1 MKARISI
8 AVLAVVLLS
17 SVSLFAQASKDD
29 MKQRMKERYPVITDL
44 KEKGKIGE
52 THLGYVELIDAED
65 EKDEALQKIVSDENA
80 DRELLYKIIAEQTE
94 TKPDQVGK
102 QNALRIFQKAED
114 DEYFKAADG
123 VWRQKKDM
131 KVEKK
136 TTEEK

>member
-8 AVLAVVLLS
+8 AVLAVILLS
-17 SVSLFAQASKDD
+17 SVSLFAQSSKDD
-29 MKQRMKERYPVITDL
+29 IKKRMKERYPVITDL

-52 THLGYVELIDAED
+52 THLGYVEMIDAKN
-65 EKDEALQKIVSDENA
+65 EKDEALQTIVSDENA

-114 DEYFKAADG
+114 DEYFKAADD

-136 TTEEK
+136 KTEDE